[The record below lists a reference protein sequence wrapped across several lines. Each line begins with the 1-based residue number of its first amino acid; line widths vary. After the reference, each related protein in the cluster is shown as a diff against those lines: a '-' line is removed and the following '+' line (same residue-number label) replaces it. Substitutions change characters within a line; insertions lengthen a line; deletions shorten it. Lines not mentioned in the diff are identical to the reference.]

1 MQFEMFIQTSL
12 PESRL
17 QPVTAAH
24 SLRITNYCSRSDV
37 CQGIARR
44 SSRTITR

>member
-17 QPVTAAH
+17 QPVTATH
-24 SLRITNYCSRSDV
+24 RLKPGL
-37 CQGIARR
+37 QRR
-44 SSRTITR
+44 GCAGV